1 MIYKNLSD
9 FVVQIESGGRPK
21 GGGTKSGDIPSLGA
35 EHLTNF
41 GGFNF
46 ENLKFIPRDYF
57 DNMNK
62 GIIQSEDI
70 LIVKDGATTGKV
82 GIIRRDFPFKEAA
95 VNEHLFILRLDHKQ
109 YYPKFLF
116 YYLFSG
122 LGQSYILRGFHGS
135 AQGGITKS
143 FVDNVKVPLIDIE
156 IQRKIASILETCE
169 SAIQK
174 RKEAN
179 CLTDEFLKA
188 TFLEMFGD
196 PLLNNK
202 NLRKRTIGSLA
213 SKERHAIKRG
223 PFGGSLKK
231 EIFVKNGYKVY
242 EQKHVI
248 KNDFTIGTYYIN
260 EKKFQEMQPF
270 AIKPDDILISC
281 SGTIGKLAIMPEGI
295 EEGIINQALLKITL
309 DKTKILPIYFKYL
322 FETKSLQKYLFGY
335 THGSAMKNVTSVSNL
350 KAIELPVARI
360 KQQQKFVDIVQKVE
374 KLKQKQRESEKQLA
388 NFFNSLMQRAFRGEL
403 CQTT

>member
-1 MIYKNLSD
+1 MNNLTYKNLSD
-9 FVVQIESGGRPK
+9 FVTALESGGRPK

-46 ENLKFIPRDYF
+46 AKLKFIPRDYF

-156 IQRKIASILETCE
+156 IQRKIATILETCE
-169 SAIQK
+169 SAMQK

-179 CLTDEFLKA
+179 RLTDEFLKS

-196 PLLNNK
+196 PGRNPKHWRTSIINDAVKFSEYGTSKKSNNKGEGYPIIGMGNITYGGGLDLPKFSYVELSEGEFNKLKLQLGDIIFNRTNSTELVGKTTYWNQKFDAVIASYLVKLHLKTDFNPIWFSHLLNTK
-202 NLRKRTIGSLA
+202 Y
-213 SKERHAIKRG
+213 
-223 PFGGSLKK
+223 
-231 EIFVKNGYKVY
+231 YKVMFM
-242 EQKHVI
+242 ERC
-248 KNDFTIGTYYIN
+248 
-260 EKKFQEMQPF
+260 KKAVGQSN
-270 AIKPDDILISC
+270 ISP
-281 SGTIGKLAIMPEGI
+281 TLVKQFPMYMPPLSE
-295 EEGIINQALLKITL
+295 
-309 DKTKILPIYFKYL
+309 
-322 FETKSLQKYLFGY
+322 
-335 THGSAMKNVTSVSNL
+335 
-350 KAIELPVARI
+350 
-360 KQQQKFVDIVQKVE
+360 QQKFADIVQKVE
-374 KLKQKQRESEKQLA
+374 KLKQKQHELKKELT
-388 NFFNSLMQRAFRGEL
+388 NLFNSLMQKAFGGEL
-403 CQTT
+403 